1 MRIFR
6 IGEKAV
12 GWEKLTA
19 ALELILSDRARG
31 ATQEEAARAH
41 GVQRSFVSFLETLG
55 EIRRGEKVALL
66 AFPVANAEEVKE
78 VAKRYS
84 VDLAIVLSQ
93 SQREGVEHMSGGE
106 TFNMVLDTMAELVGY
121 DTLVV
126 AASDKRVEEISA
138 IFDADVIG
146 LPLGESPLREDVEVD
161 IAALSELIEAI
172 ATAEAKPRS
181 RRARM
186 SAALDRASSI
196 VKSWERW
203 ER

>member
-19 ALELILSDRARG
+19 ALELILSDRSRG
-31 ATQEEAARAH
+31 ATQEEVARAH

-66 AFPVANAEEVKE
+66 AFPVANVEEVKA
-78 VAKRYS
+78 VAKRHS

-138 IFDADVIG
+138 IFDTDVIS

-161 IAALSELIEAI
+161 IAALSELLEAI